1 MAVTNCKDFL
11 KHLETWTG
19 GEHPPEAQ
27 PHLRSCANCRGLV
40 QDIDAIRAEARSWG
54 ALEAEPHERVWTSLR
69 SQLEQEGLIRWTETE
84 QLVPTAVPGHDT
96 WLSGFLARIPRP
108 ALAGAYLSVL
118 VALGFALSGP
128 LAKQTNE
135 ARWLEGT
142 QIATSPLNARLNT
155 FEQTPIPASRD
166 LNPAVTASLH
176 QNLAI
181 VDNYILLC
189 EKSVQ
194 EEPQNEVARDYLYGA
209 YQQKAYLLAQ
219 IGERGEN
226 VQ

>member
-1 MAVTNCKDFL
+1 MAVNNCKDFL
-11 KHLETWTG
+11 KHLATWAG
-19 GEHPPEAQ
+19 GQHPTDAQ
-27 PHLRSCANCRGLV
+27 PHLHSCANCRGLV
-40 QDIDAIRAEARSWG
+40 QELDAIRAEARSWG
-54 ALEAEPHERVWTSLR
+54 ALETEPHERVWTSLR
-69 SQLEQEGLIRWTETE
+69 AQLEREGLIRPTGTGP
-84 QLVPTAVPGHDT
+84 VPSIVPSPDT
-96 WLSGFLARIPRP
+96 WLSGFFARIPRP

-128 LAKQTNE
+128 LTKQTNE

-142 QIATSPLNARLNT
+142 QVATSPLSARLNSV
-155 FEQTPIPASRD
+155 EQAAIPASRD

-194 EEPQNEVARDYLYGA
+194 EEPQNEVARDYLYEA